1 MIGTSVL
8 MARAN
13 GLSTSK
19 FMGKLIDM
27 SINNQV
33 TYGLGV
39 GACAMGSQHACGS
52 FFADPLTAHTNKVMV
67 ATLPYEVKRLTQ
79 EIGGGIAETG
89 CMPSYRDL
97 ANPEY
102 GALLRRCLKA
112 GAPSGEARFKS
123 ARLAEWL
130 TVGAGIPGCM
140 HGGGSPD
147 GAKLVVRFTTP
158 WEEYVDYAKKIMGI
172 EEEVAEP

>member
-1 MIGTSVL
+1 M

-13 GLSTSK
+13 GLSTRTFS
-19 FMGKLIDM
+19 GKLVDM
-27 SINNQV
+27 SINNQI

-39 GACAMGSQHACGS
+39 GACAIGFQHPSGS

-79 EIGGGIAETG
+79 EIGGGIVETG
-89 CMPSYRDL
+89 CMPSQKDL
-97 ANPEY
+97 DNSEY
-102 GALLRRCLKA
+102 GHLLIKYLKA
-112 GAPSGEARFKS
+112 GDCSGETRFKA

-130 TVGAGIPGCM
+130 TVGGGIPGCM

-158 WEEYVDYAKKIMGI
+158 TEEYVDYAKNLMGI
-172 EEEVAEP
+172 EEDVLDPPRPKRK